1 MPLKESAM
9 NTRLLVS
16 IGVLVS
22 AVTAFH
28 TAPAKADTLLVDR
41 VKEERSMNAP
51 RRGLTMAQVERMYG
65 APADR
70 MPTAGGDAPLHPP
83 IHRWVYPNYIVYFE
97 RNHVINSVA
106 QRATPTEIGVKTTPP
121 GAGTSPE

>member
-1 MPLKESAM
+1 MNTT

-22 AVTAFH
+22 AFACHAV
-28 TAPAKADTLLVDR
+28 PAKADTLLVDR

-51 RRGLTMAQVERMYG
+51 RRGLSMAQVERMYG
-65 APADR
+65 APSAKL
-70 MPTAGGDAPLHPP
+70 PTAGGDAPLHPP

-97 RNHVINSVA
+97 REHVINSVA
-106 QRATPTEIGVKTTPP
+106 QRASPSEIGVKTMPP
-121 GAGTSPE
+121 ESGG

>member
-1 MPLKESAM
+1 M

-22 AVTAFH
+22 AVAFH
-28 TAPAKADTLLVDR
+28 AAPAKADTLLVER

-65 APADR
+65 EPSSKL
-70 MPTAGGDAPLHPP
+70 PSAGGDAPLHPP
-83 IHRWVYPNYIVYFE
+83 INRWVYPNYVVYFE

-106 QRATPTEIGVKTTPP
+106 QRATASEIGVKTTPP
-121 GAGTSPE
+121 EAGGSTPD